1 MVMSMA
7 DFENTQFRDYS
18 GPERRT
24 RSDCP
29 VVTESQIAL
38 MIEEEVERRLSKFE
52 DKLMLHMD
60 VKFAQL
66 HKLISDAF
74 PGGDPHGHRAYHE
87 LQIKQADGWDKIKGE
102 VLSKF
107 LTSGLWVA
115 AAWLA
120 FAVWQ
125 TFKSE
130 VTK

>member
-1 MVMSMA
+1 VA
-7 DFENTQFRDYS
+7 DFENTQFREYG
-18 GPERRT
+18 GPERRQ

-29 VVTESQIAL
+29 TVTEAQIAL
-38 MIEEEVERRLSKFE
+38 MIEEEVERRISKLE
-52 DKLMLHMD
+52 DKLMMHMD
-60 VKFAQL
+60 LKFGQL

-74 PGGDPHGHRAYHE
+74 PGGDPHGHRMFHE
-87 LQIKQADGWDKIKGE
+87 KSIKDADSWSKIKGE

-125 TFKSE
+125 SFKES
-130 VTK
+130 VHR

>member
-1 MVMSMA
+1 VT
-7 DFENTQFRDYS
+7 DFENTQFRDNYS

-52 DKLMLHMD
+52 DKLMLHLD
-60 VKFAQL
+60 AKFAQM
-66 HKLISDAF
+66 HRLISDAF
-74 PGGDPHGHRAYHE
+74 PGGDPHGHRMYHE
-87 LQIKQADGWDKIKGE
+87 LQIKQSDGWDKIKGE
-102 VLSKF
+102 IISKF
-107 LTSGLWVA
+107 LTGGLWLA
-115 AAWLA
+115 AGWLA

-125 TFKSE
+125 AFKSE